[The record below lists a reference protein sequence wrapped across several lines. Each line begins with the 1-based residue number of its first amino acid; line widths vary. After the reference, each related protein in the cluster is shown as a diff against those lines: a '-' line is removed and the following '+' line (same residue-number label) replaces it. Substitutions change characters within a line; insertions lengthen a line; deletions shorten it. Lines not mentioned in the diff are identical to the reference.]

1 MEASSSETL
10 LTAETTKLYQSK
22 IEHVILTTYETLE
35 VWKKYES
42 DYITLKNTLEELDQE
57 TEYKV
62 MIPLG
67 KLAFMPGKLIH
78 TNEIMAMLGDN
89 WFAERSTKQAVGIVE
104 RRIEMVRKTIEDLE
118 IQLENQR
125 AKVGLTAD
133 VLELGSTKNVV
144 LNEEGLPFVE
154 IVEKDETENEGR
166 DQVKS
171 NVQRK
176 SKESENTIKQTMSVE
191 DEQLF
196 DALIKDEQ
204 ELAET
209 IDSDDDED
217 FEVSGSSDY
226 EDELEE
232 DPPRT
237 KKVTFADQI
246 SSSVSKT
253 PEEATH
259 LLPSRSIV
267 DIYTQMLR
275 NTGRDEDTIVEE
287 VTHRMDARTE
297 TKSPSKEDKVDAGK
311 KFVRNTKLNARSEK
325 KLAVKSTVVEKEI
338 PREEQDADSIEKEIW
353 MKEIASEYQQKRLNF
368 ISQQGGLSTS
378 LESKT
383 YGVQPQVQDT
393 MADKPKKVS
402 RFKAARLK
410 AQLE

>member
-1 MEASSSETL
+1 
-10 LTAETTKLYQSK
+10 ETTKLYQSK
-22 IEHVILTTYETLE
+22 LERVILTTYETLE
-35 VWKKYES
+35 TWKKYES
-42 DYITLKNTLEELDQE
+42 DYLTLKNTLEDLDQE

-78 TNEIMAMLGDN
+78 TNEILAMLGDN
-89 WFAERSTKQAVGIVE
+89 WFAERSTKQAVRIVE

-133 VLELGSTKNVV
+133 VLDLGSTKNVV

-154 IVEKDETENEGR
+154 IVEKEETENEGR
-166 DQVKS
+166 GQVKS
-171 NVQRK
+171 NVQRE
-176 SKESENTIKQTMSVE
+176 SKESENTVKQTMSVE

-204 ELAET
+204 ELVET

-226 EDELEE
+226 EDKLEE
-232 DPPRT
+232 DPKRT

-246 SSSVSKT
+246 SSSISKT

-267 DIYTQMLR
+267 DIYKKMLR
-275 NTGRDEDTIVEE
+275 DTGRDGDTIVEE
-287 VTHRMDARTE
+287 VTRQMDVRTE
-297 TKSPSKEDKVDAGK
+297 IKSPSKEDKVDAGK
-311 KFVRNTKLNARSEK
+311 KDVGNTKLNARSEK

-338 PREEQDADSIEKEIW
+338 PREEQDADIIEKEIW

-383 YGVQPQVQDT
+383 YGVQPQVQDA